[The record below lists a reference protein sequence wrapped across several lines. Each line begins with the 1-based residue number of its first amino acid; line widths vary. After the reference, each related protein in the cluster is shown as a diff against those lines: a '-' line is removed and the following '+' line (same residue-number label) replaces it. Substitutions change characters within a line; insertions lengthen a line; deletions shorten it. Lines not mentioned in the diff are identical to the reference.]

1 MAFLNESDY
10 TVQLR
15 GEIAKIIDP
24 TLDRAKLLAA
34 ERMAIAQIRN
44 HIAGRYD
51 CDKIFVDAPA
61 EGEPDNRDMYMVM
74 ITIDLA
80 LYHLWSKEG
89 GNNIPKTRELRYND
103 ALKWLQDVQ
112 GGKSA
117 DLPELT
123 DDSGAEVGDIH
134 IYSLRAQGDNQY

>member
-1 MAFLNESDY
+1 MAFLQESDY

-24 TLDRAKLLAA
+24 TTDRAKLLAA
-34 ERMAIAQIRN
+34 EKMAVAQIRN

-51 CDKIFVDAPA
+51 CAKIFIDAPTT
-61 EGEPDNRDMYMVM
+61 GEDARDMYIVM
-74 ITIDLA
+74 IAIDLT

-103 ALKWLQDVQ
+103 ALKWLQDIQQ
-112 GGKSA
+112 GKDA

-123 DDSGAEVGDIH
+123 DSDGAEIGDVH
-134 IYSLRAQGDNQY
+134 IYSLRTQGDNQY

>member
-1 MAFLNESDY
+1 MSFLRESDY

-15 GEIAKIIDP
+15 SEIAKIIDT
-24 TLDRAKLLAA
+24 TLDRAKLIAA
-34 ERMAIAQIRN
+34 EKMAIAQIRN

-51 CDKIFVDAPA
+51 CTKIFIDAPVA
-61 EGEPDNRDMYMVM
+61 DEEDVRDMYVVM
-74 ITIDLA
+74 IAIDLT
-80 LYHLWSKEG
+80 LYHIWSKEG

-112 GGKSA
+112 SGKDA

-123 DDSGAEVGDIH
+123 DSEGVEIDNIH
-134 IYSLRAQGDNQY
+134 IYSLRTQGDNQY